1 MKPLSMI
8 ENELV
13 PVYKTNT
20 GEKVV
25 YGTELYKHLGS
36 KRQYSDWVKSRLA
49 ECDATE
55 NIDYQSFSQNNE
67 KPTGG
72 RPKQEHIIKLDTA
85 KEMAMLER
93 NEKGKQVRRYFI
105 QVEKKYKGNASEM
118 IPTGKQL
125 MALAVMEAQ
134 KTIAEQEQAIQRMK
148 PKEVFADAVAA
159 SHSSILI
166 GELAK
171 ILRQN
176 GIDTG
181 EKRLFEWLRQEG
193 YLIRRKGTDYNMP
206 TQRSMEMM
214 LFEVKERTINNPGG
228 STRITK
234 TTVVTGKGQQ
244 YFINRFLQGQNE
256 E

>member
-1 MKPLSMI
+1 MKQLSMI

-13 PVYKTNT
+13 PVYTTST

-25 YGTELYKHLGS
+25 YGTDLHRVLGINTPY
-36 KRQYSDWVKSRLA
+36 RIWVERRID
-49 ECDATE
+49 ECEAVEGEEFEAVQICTP
-55 NIDYQSFSQNNE
+55 SGQNM
-67 KPTGG
+67 K
-72 RPKQEHIIKLDTA
+72 EHIIHLDTA

-105 QVEKKYKGNASEM
+105 KVEKRYKGSVSGT
-118 IPTGKQL
+118 IPTGKEL
-125 MALAVMEAQ
+125 IALAVIEAQ

-159 SHSSILI
+159 SKSSILI

-181 EKRLFEWLRQEG
+181 EKRLFRWMRQEG
-193 YLIRRKGTDYNMP
+193 FLIRRKGMDYNMP
-206 TQRSMEMM
+206 TQRSMEMK
-214 LFEVKERTINNPGG
+214 LFEVKERTVNNPDG
-228 STRITK
+228 SARITK
-234 TTVVTGKGQQ
+234 TTVVTGRGQQ
-244 YFINRFLQGQNE
+244 YFINRFLHEQGGD
-256 E
+256 